1 MNNPPY
7 WPNPND
13 PNNLH
18 SQPTTAG
25 PYPQFPP
32 AGQQPSSTQWGQQ
45 PPPYPQFPTNPGQYS
60 QSGPNFPQYPSQFP
74 LPGQQPLVSQKPS
87 LWRQFRNRSK
97 RFQFGI
103 GCVTLFVV
111 FFLCVGTLGAIGSSQ
126 PTTASV
132 ASQASPVIHQSV
144 RTMPTLKPTAT
155 QAQKSAPTSIPKLV
169 PTATPLSEL
178 TEANGPAKLGVSA
191 NNFIRIYG
199 QPDSATSSPGVY
211 EFSSLQVL
219 YATDESNRVNGITS
233 NNGGNDWNSVQSA
246 VPDCEKFVPSDSVYQ
261 RVVEL
266 YNPANGLHTET
277 ERVYFSSQLAPL
289 FKASDYTDE
298 HGKLATPGTFAIVFE
313 YDLPN
318 NPSKIDSCDIQI
330 SLMQVQ
336 K

>member
-13 PNNLH
+13 PN
-18 SQPTTAG
+18 SQPTTSG
-25 PYPQFPP
+25 QYPQFD
-32 AGQQPSSTQWGQQ
+32 QQ
-45 PPPYPQFPTNPGQYS
+45 PPPYQQYPSNPGQYS

-74 LPGQQPLVSQKPS
+74 QPGQPPPAPKDLS
-87 LWRQFRNRSK
+87 LWRRFRNRSK

-132 ASQASPVIHQSV
+132 ASQASPAIHQSV
-144 RTMPTLKPTAT
+144 RIMPTLKPTAT
-155 QAQKSAPTSIPKLV
+155 QAQKSVPTSIPKLV
-169 PTATPLSEL
+169 PTPTPLSEL

-199 QPDSATSSPGVY
+199 QPNSDTSSPGVY
-211 EFSSLQVL
+211 EFGSLQVL
-219 YATDESNRVNGITS
+219 YATDEGNRVNSITS
-233 NNGGNDWNSVQSA
+233 TNGNADWNTLQSA
-246 VPDCEKFVPSDSVYQ
+246 IPDCEKFIPSDAVYQ

-277 ERVYFSSQLAPL
+277 ERIYFSSQLAPL

-298 HGKLATPGTFAIVFE
+298 HGNLATPGTFAIVFE
-313 YDLPN
+313 YDLTN
-318 NPSKIDSCDIQI
+318 NPSGIDGCDIQVG
-330 SLMQVQ
+330 LMQVQ